1 LKRLSVPIAAAVIL
15 IVGFIG
21 FSSLNFPTGGAA
33 EGLFTLKT
41 GDGAKKVAS
50 NLQRSGY
57 IRSRVF
63 FFALVRMS
71 GKDRSLKSG
80 EYRLDGSMSTIDVLK
95 VLGKGVVV
103 TERFTVPEGLNLRQV
118 ADLLESEGLITAE
131 AFLRASSDKKLIEK
145 YGLPFETAEGFLYPE
160 TYVVAKGYSAY
171 QLADLMV
178 AKFFD
183 ILADIN
189 FTGYS
194 KEDLG
199 KVVTIASLV
208 EREAK
213 LDEERP
219 LVSAVFYNR
228 LRAGKRLE
236 SCATVQYALEKPKE
250 RLLYSD
256 LKVQSPYNT
265 YLHKGLPPGP
275 IANPGIK
282 SIIASVRPAAVNY
295 LFFVSKTDG
304 SHFFSASYDEHLR
317 AIKRYNP
324 SGRVAHQLS

>member
-1 LKRLSVPIAAAVIL
+1 LKRLSIPIAAAVIL
-15 IVGFIG
+15 IVGFVG
-21 FSSLNFPTGGAA
+21 FSALNSPTGGTA
-33 EGLFTLKT
+33 EGSFTLKT

-50 NLQRSGY
+50 NLQRGGY

-63 FFALVRMS
+63 FYALVRMS

-95 VLGKGVVV
+95 VLGRGVVV

-118 ADLLESEGLITAE
+118 ADLLEGEGLITAE
-131 AFLRASSDKKLIEK
+131 AFLRAASDKKLIEK
-145 YGLPFETAEGFLYPE
+145 YGIPFETAEGFLYPE

-183 ILADIN
+183 SLAGIN

-194 KEDLG
+194 KEDLR

-213 LDEERP
+213 LDQERP

-228 LRAGKRLE
+228 LRTGKRLE

-265 YLHKGLPPGP
+265 YLHNGLPPGP

-282 SIIASVRPAAVNY
+282 SIIAAIRPADVDY
-295 LFFVSKTDG
+295 LFFVLKTDG
-304 SHFFSASYDEHLR
+304 SHFFSASYGEHLR

-324 SGRVAHQLS
+324 SGRVGHQLS